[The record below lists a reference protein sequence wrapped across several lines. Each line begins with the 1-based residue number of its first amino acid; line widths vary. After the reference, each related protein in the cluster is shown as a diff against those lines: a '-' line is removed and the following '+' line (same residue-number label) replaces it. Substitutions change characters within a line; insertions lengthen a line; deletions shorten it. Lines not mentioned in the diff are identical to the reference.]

1 MHLHDKIDNFYF
13 LLQIILFLLKQI
25 NVVLKLTFGY
35 SLFSGRVTD
44 KELAGQRF
52 ESCAHRVKIL
62 ARAKLIELGPSVLSN
77 FLAIHSGYD
86 DPRISILAN
95 DDVILINLD
104 KDGATFGLFPGL
116 GPIDVVRKQA
126 MISLK
131 GMAEKDLG
139 LLFNSK

>member
-1 MHLHDKIDNFYF
+1 MIRYF

-35 SLFSGRVTD
+35 SLFSGRVQD
-44 KELAGQRF
+44 KELAGQQF

-77 FLAIHSGYD
+77 FLVIHSGYD

-126 MISLK
+126 MISLQ
-131 GMAEKDLG
+131 GMAEKGLG
-139 LLFNSK
+139 FFVSNPLNGRSN